1 MASEE
6 RLIVQM
12 DGLSEDGGAILSRH
26 FMSVL
31 RNALALLKQA
41 EKEQAQAVGNNK
53 GPKSDFFVVDASH
66 NSPYRVEITCRPAG
80 GEGFLFP
87 GPVHA
92 VSAAFQAV
100 QNGKADSISAPMMAK
115 IEQLIDPCRKEASHR
130 LGLLN
135 LSFVNGRDIAPS
147 VPIDSSFVH
156 QVDQSR
162 AREFICRTVVS
173 GPAKMLDL
181 RKEEKGGDIKM
192 KIMRPEGEVTC
203 ILGRH
208 LRKQAKDAM
217 DNVAVM
223 RGLGRYRPN
232 DFHPYRID
240 VTNGDD
246 IDILH
251 PDSGAPKLS
260 ELEGAFPGLT
270 GGKSVAEYLRE
281 IRGDE

>member
-1 MASEE
+1 MANEE
-6 RLIVQM
+6 RLIVRM
-12 DGLSEDGGAILSRH
+12 DGLSEDGGAILGRH

-41 EKEQAQAVGNNK
+41 EKEQAQAVGNK

-66 NSPYRVEITCRPAG
+66 SSPYQMEITYRPAG

-87 GPVHA
+87 GPVLA
-92 VSAAFQAV
+92 VSNAFREIQS
-100 QNGKADSISAPMMAK
+100 GKADNISAPMMAK
-115 IEQLIDPCRKEASHR
+115 VEKLIDPCREETSHR

-135 LSFVNGRDIAPS
+135 LGFVNGRDIAPS
-147 VPIDSSFVH
+147 VPIDSSFMR

-162 AREFICRTVVS
+162 AHEFICRTVVS

-208 LRKQAKDAM
+208 LRKQAINAM

-240 VTNGDD
+240 VTNDDD
-246 IDILH
+246 IDILP
-251 PDSGAPKLS
+251 PDLGAPKLS